1 MPPRDSVLAPANLLS
16 LSRLPLAV
24 AFVWALNAGAGW
36 GPPLVVLL
44 LAGASDALDGW
55 VARRAAAR
63 EPGNLGESG
72 TPGNPRKNAG
82 TPSGM
87 GSWLDPICDKLFVST
102 VLGALWWRYRLPLG
116 LLALIL
122 ARELAQLPL
131 SLVYVAVPA
140 LRRWLRYD
148 FRASLPGKA
157 ATILQFCAIVSLIFR
172 SRFSPALAVAA
183 FVMGM
188 IALTDYVWRAVQMG
202 RQRLDQAKTP
212 EKTSDRRIP

>member
-1 MPPRDSVLAPANLLS
+1 MPTRDSVFSLANLLS
-16 LSRLPLAV
+16 LSRLPLGA

-36 GPPLVVLL
+36 GPPLLVLL

-63 EPGNLGESG
+63 EIGGG
-72 TPGNPRKNAG
+72 DAG
-82 TPSGM
+82 TPAGM

-102 VLGALWWRYRLPLG
+102 VLGALWWQYRPPLG

-122 ARELAQLPL
+122 ARELVQLPL
-131 SLVYVAVPA
+131 SLVYVAVPS

-157 ATILQFCAIVSLIFR
+157 ATILQFCAIVALIFR
-172 SRFSPALAVAA
+172 SRFTPVLAVAA
-183 FVMGM
+183 FAMGM
-188 IALTDYVWRAVQMG
+188 IALTDYVWRAVRMG
-202 RQRLDQAKTP
+202 RQRLDQAKAP
-212 EKTSDRRIP
+212 GPAGDRRSS

>member
-1 MPPRDSVLAPANLLS
+1 MPPRDSVFTLANLLS

-36 GPPLVVLL
+36 GPPLLVLL

-55 VARRAAAR
+55 CARRAAAQAS
-63 EPGNLGESG
+63 GGTAVG
-72 TPGNPRKNAG
+72 TPAG
-82 TPSGM
+82 I

-102 VLGALWWRYRLPLG
+102 VLGALWWRYRPPLAW
-116 LLALIL
+116 LALIL

-148 FRASLPGKA
+148 FRANVPGKA
-157 ATILQFCAIVSLIFR
+157 ATILQFCAIVALIFR
-172 SRFSPALAVAA
+172 SRLSLALAVAA

-188 IALTDYVWRAVQMG
+188 IALIDYVWRAVRMG
-202 RQRLDQAKTP
+202 RQRLTAQQAP
-212 EKTSDRRIP
+212 EKTSDRRIS